1 MKPAVEFE
9 PLKDQARNMLDEAR
23 MVLPGVQ
30 ALLGFQLIAV
40 FNQRFESLDFELQAI
55 HLTALLL
62 VTLSVVLIMAPAA
75 YHRIVERDRISDYF
89 VRLASLLIAGAMI
102 PLAAGISLD
111 IYVIARMVLAS
122 TALSAVVAAATVLV
136 FCSLW
141 FVFPLLRRSRQL

>member
-1 MKPAVEFE
+1 MKPAIEFE

-40 FNQRFESLDFELQAI
+40 FNQRFESLDFELQVI

-62 VTLSVVLIMAPAA
+62 VTLSVVLVMAPAA

-122 TALSAVVAAATVLV
+122 AALSAVVAGATILL

-141 FVFPLLRRSRQL
+141 FAFPLLRRARQG